1 MEYIILILVCSI
13 ILTFN
18 ISILVA
24 LLCIYKAISTK
35 NDIEL
40 AKIELSVTP
49 SDNDFNLIDKLIH
62 EEVNKYHALYT
73 EPNNITYINEE
84 YILKM
89 SRDILKNILLSLSNS
104 FLTRLSYIYNID
116 KLEDIIYQKIQM
128 AVIAYSVE
136 VNSEVKEE

>member
-1 MEYIILILVCSI
+1 MEYIILILICSI
-13 ILTFN
+13 ILIFN

-24 LLCIYKAISTK
+24 LLCIYKAISTR

-40 AKIELSVTP
+40 AKVELSVTP
-49 SDNDFNLIDKLIH
+49 SDNDFNLIDKLIN

-89 SRDILKNILLSLSNS
+89 SRDILKNILSSLSNS
-104 FLTRLSYIYNID
+104 FLTKLSYIYNID

>member
-1 MEYIILILVCSI
+1 MEYIILILICSI

-49 SDNDFNLIDKLIH
+49 SDNDFNLIDKLIN
-62 EEVNKYHALYT
+62 EEINKYHALYT

-104 FLTRLSYIYNID
+104 FLTKLSYIYNID

>member
-1 MEYIILILVCSI
+1 MEYIILILICSI

-89 SRDILKNILLSLSNS
+89 SRDILKNILLSLPNS
-104 FLTRLSYIYNID
+104 LLNKLSYIYNID
-116 KLEDIIYQKIQM
+116 KLEDII
-128 AVIAYSVE
+128 
-136 VNSEVKEE
+136 

>member
-1 MEYIILILVCSI
+1 MEYIILILICSI

-49 SDNDFNLIDKLIH
+49 SDNDFNLIDKLIN

-104 FLTRLSYIYNID
+104 FLTKLSYIYNID

>member
-1 MEYIILILVCSI
+1 MEYIILVLICSI

-62 EEVNKYHALYT
+62 VEVNKYHALYT

>member
-1 MEYIILILVCSI
+1 MEYIILILICSI

-24 LLCIYKAISTK
+24 LLCIYKAISTR

-40 AKIELSVTP
+40 AKVELSVTP
-49 SDNDFNLIDKLIH
+49 SDNDFNLIDKLIN

-89 SRDILKNILLSLSNS
+89 SRDILKNILSSLSNS
-104 FLTRLSYIYNID
+104 FLTKLSYIYNID

>member
-1 MEYIILILVCSI
+1 MEYIILILICSI

-49 SDNDFNLIDKLIH
+49 SDNDFNLIDKLIN